1 MNVIIFD
8 LDGTLIDT
16 ERIYQKYWNIAGRDC
31 GYDLTPEDFLE
42 FRSMAPKL
50 AAPLM
55 EAKTGD
61 PAAYE
66 AIRRRRQEL
75 MQAEM
80 KERDVPLKPYAIE
93 ALTKLRDAGFTTAL
107 CTATPMALAKEY
119 TSRAGLTPYL
129 DKLISAHMVENGKPK
144 PDVYLYA
151 CKELDVAPA
160 DAYAVEDAPNG
171 VISASDAGCKTIMV
185 PDLTEPDEA
194 LSARLIYCA
203 RDLMDVAEFV
213 CREM

>member
-16 ERIYQKYWNIAGRDC
+16 ERIYQKYWNIAGKDC
-31 GYDLTPEDFLE
+31 GYNLAPEDFLE
-42 FRSMAPKL
+42 FRSLAPKY
-50 AAPLM
+50 ATGLM
-55 EAKTGD
+55 QEKTGD

-80 KERDVPLKPYAIE
+80 KERDVPLKRYAIE

-151 CKELDVAPA
+151 CNELSVAPA

-171 VISASDAGCKTIMV
+171 VISASDAGCRTIMV

-194 LSARLIYCA
+194 LSARLIYGA
-203 RDLMDVAEFV
+203 RNLMDVAEYV
-213 CREM
+213 CRGM